1 MAEVINSSSMIIQNY
16 NEFISFFPDS
26 VGRFINFFVL
36 VLLIVIYSV
45 AVWKGYKAISRKNL
59 IELGLKKY
67 NKLEYPFTSRLIAG
81 ILYFIEY
88 IIILPILVFVAFSA
102 LTFFLIIFIQ
112 NQNIPVIFIIS
123 ASIISAVRITSYYKE
138 ELAQEVAKLLPMTL
152 LAIVVLNPSSFV
164 QTNYIEKIITHF
176 SQIPSFI
183 GQVGYY
189 LLLIIVLEAI
199 LRFFDLMFIVVGFNR
214 EEIEDTEIAKKK

>member
-1 MAEVINSSSMIIQNY
+1 M
-16 NEFISFFPDS
+16 
-26 VGRFINFFVL
+26 
-36 VLLIVIYSV
+36 IYSV

-67 NKLEYPFTSRLIAG
+67 NKSEYPFTSRLIAG

-88 IIILPILVFVAFSA
+88 IIILPIIVSVAFGV
-102 LTFFLIIFIQ
+102 LTFFLIILVQ
-112 NQNIPVIFIIS
+112 NQNISVIFIIS

-138 ELAQEVAKLLPMTL
+138 DIAQEIAKVLPMTL
-152 LAIVVLNPSSFV
+152 IAIVVLNPSSFV

-189 LLLIIVLEAI
+189 LLLIIILEAI
-199 LRFFDLMFIVVGFNR
+199 LRFCDLMFIVVGFNR
-214 EEIEDTEIAKKK
+214 EEIEDAEIAKKK